1 MKKYLLLILLL
12 ITGLS
17 FSAAQCAPVT
27 SFDYTNYTGTSVDL
41 GWGISGSAT
50 AWRIEYGPQ
59 GFLPGS
65 GTFISVVSNPFF
77 VTGLTPGV
85 LYDFYIQSECGNQVS
100 TLVGPLLVPG
110 NYNTITGTITYDQ
123 DNNGCSVSD
132 PTAAG
137 VLVQA
142 VETTTLNQ
150 YAAHTDANGNY
161 TLNVLDGTFIISNNF
176 SNPSVSVS
184 PVSPTL
190 TFPNA
195 TSSAVQDFCLTPTVM
210 QEDVAVTII
219 PVNQAR
225 PGFDSSYR
233 VIVTNQSTLP
243 VTDVITF
250 TYQNDYM
257 TFLTAVPAANSSTIN
272 SLSWNFS
279 LNPFDSE
286 IYTLDFNLNPPT
298 HPTFPLN
305 GSDILNLS
313 ASTYVTGA
321 DVDLTNN
328 TFDLDQ
334 VVVNSYD
341 PNDKTCLQGETID
354 PSMVGEYLDYL
365 IRFENTGTASAINV
379 RIKDVIDV
387 TKFDI
392 TSLMP
397 LDASH
402 DYYVSVTNGNEVEF
416 HFDNINLDFNDA
428 TNDGHVLF
436 KIKTLGSLNDGDSFS
451 NTAEIYFDFNFPII
465 TNTEIV
471 TIMSTASINET
482 TDSSISIYPNPTTDF
497 INLSSSNR
505 LESAT
510 IVDMNGRVVDQVRF
524 RESNTEELI
533 SLERLKTGLYFIKIN
548 SDIGLKVEKLI
559 IE

>member
-1 MKKYLLLILLL
+1 M
-12 ITGLS
+12 
-17 FSAAQCAPVT
+17 
-27 SFDYTNYTGTSVDL
+27 
-41 GWGISGSAT
+41 
-50 AWRIEYGPQ
+50 
-59 GFLPGS
+59 
-65 GTFISVVSNPFF
+65 
-77 VTGLTPGV
+77 TGLTPGV

-150 YAAHTDANGNY
+150 YTAHTDANGNY

-195 TSSAVQDFCLTPTVM
+195 TSSAVQDFCLTPAVM

-402 DYYVSVTNGNEVEF
+402 DYYMSVTNGNEVEF